1 MRLLFIRF
9 SSIGDI
15 VLTSPTIRCAKKQIP
30 GVEIHFLTKASMKD
44 LVIANPY
51 IDQVHFLKDTI
62 AETVAPLQKIG
73 FDYIIDLHHNQRTW
87 RIKNALG
94 VKAFSY
100 QKLSIQKW
108 LLAVTKI
115 NWLPKTHVCNRY
127 LNTLSHFGVV
137 NDGAGLDYF
146 IPPITRSVNAD
157 LPPEFDKGYTAF
169 VIGASYETKK
179 MPLFKWKELCEKIN
193 SPIVIIGDHADYENA
208 KDLATAFPHKIFNAC
223 GKYTLSESAVLIR
236 HANKVVSH
244 DTGFLHIA
252 TAFNKPTVTIWG
264 ATSPVLQFEAY
275 YASNSEVQR
284 TNAIVPN
291 LGCQPCS
298 KQGGHRC
305 PKVHFKCMMDQNTS
319 LIAQMIN
326 KD

>member
-15 VLTSPTIRCAKKQIP
+15 VLTSPAIRCAKKQIP

-51 IDQVHFLKDTI
+51 IDQVHYLKDSI
-62 AETVAPLQKIG
+62 ADTVAPLQQIG
-73 FDYIIDLHHNQRTW
+73 FDYVIDLHHNQRSW
-87 RIKNALG
+87 RIKKALG

-115 NWLPKTHVCNRY
+115 NWLPKSHVCERY
-127 LNTLSHFGVV
+127 LNTLLNFGVI

-146 IPPITRSVNAD
+146 IPSNIRPVYTD
-157 LPPEFDKGYTAF
+157 LPPEFDQGYTAC

-179 MPLFKWKELCEKIN
+179 MPIAKWKELFEKTN
-193 SPIVIIGDHADYENA
+193 TPIVIIGDNADAENA
-208 KDLATAFPHKIFNAC
+208 EQLASAFPHKIFNAC
-223 GKYTLSESAVLIR
+223 GKYTLSESALLIQ
-236 HANKVVSH
+236 HAHKVVSH

-252 TAFNKPTVTIWG
+252 AAFNKPTVTIWG

-275 YASNSEVQR
+275 YASNSMVQR
-284 TNAIVPN
+284 INAIVPN
-291 LGCQPCS
+291 LSCQPCS

-305 PKVHFKCMMDQNTS
+305 PKGHFKCMMDQDTNI
-319 LIAQMIN
+319 IAQAVN
-326 KD
+326 N